1 MRAALPAALLLLAG
15 CDGPLLWAELQVSEI
30 HVTLPGQEFPAS
42 DTTDV
47 RYFCDPGAPQAF
59 PPCIGMT
66 LDYDLGASVPILDE
80 QDVTY
85 DLRLTDVALTLAAT
99 QTVTGTKDLSGVKQ
113 VTIRV
118 LADPAIP
125 GAGAV
130 LATYVRPPLTAP
142 VSAFAVTGNSNLG
155 LGPYIHAG
163 RLPVRVELVIDSAGP
178 TPAFT
183 ADVQAGFSL
192 EVKLDYG
199 KYL

>member
-1 MRAALPAALLLLAG
+1 MRALPAAVLLLLAG
-15 CDGPLLWAELQVSEI
+15 CGGPLLWAELQVPEI

-47 RYFCDPGAPQAF
+47 RYFCDPDAPQAF
-59 PPCIGMT
+59 PPCIGLT
-66 LDYDLGASVPILDE
+66 LDYDLGASVPVLDE
-80 QDVTY
+80 PNVTY

-125 GAGAV
+125 GSGAI
-130 LATYVRPPLTAP
+130 LATYVRPPVTQP
-142 VSAFAVTGNSNLG
+142 VTSFSVSGNSNLG
-155 LGPYIHAG
+155 LGPYVKAG
-163 RLPVRVELVIDSAGP
+163 RLPIRVELVIDSAGP

-199 KYL
+199 KVL